1 MDKNPVL
8 VAKNLSTGYAL
19 SRSKKEKVSAKL
31 CFELYKGEMAA
42 LLGRNGAGKSTLIK
56 TLCGFIEPLGGSIEL
71 FGRRLEDIPSGELS
85 RLVGVVLT
93 EKEPIGG
100 ITVRELAMLGR
111 YPHTGFF
118 ANLGE
123 KDYEIVEKALQ
134 DAGIAEKADCHIS
147 QISDGERQKAFV
159 AKALAQEC
167 PLIILDEPT
176 AFLDVAS
183 RRELMA
189 LLSGLAH
196 REGKTILISSHD
208 LELALRFSDRLI
220 LQQKGAPL
228 MCGTPSEMES
238 SGTIEKFFA

>member
-1 MDKNPVL
+1 MDKKPVL
-8 VAKNLSTGYAL
+8 VAKDLSIGYSL
-19 SRSKKEKVSAKL
+19 SRSKKENVGGKI

-100 ITVRELAMLGR
+100 ITVRELALLGR

-118 ANLGE
+118 ANLGK

-208 LELALRFSDRLI
+208 LELSLRFSDRLI
-220 LQQKGAPL
+220 LLQKGAPL